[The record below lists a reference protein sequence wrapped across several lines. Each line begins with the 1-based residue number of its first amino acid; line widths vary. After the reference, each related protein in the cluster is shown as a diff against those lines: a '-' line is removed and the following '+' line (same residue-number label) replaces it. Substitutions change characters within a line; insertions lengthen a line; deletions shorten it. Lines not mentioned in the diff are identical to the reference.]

1 MVILD
6 TNMILRYLLND
17 DQEMADIAE
26 QHLNAGDASVTIEVI
41 AEVVYVLKGVY
52 SMDRDV
58 IAETVKGFLE
68 LVNCQEMAVLN
79 LALDTYGN
87 FEKPCFRKHCLGK
100 KPCFT
105 GFSEVMYAAKLG
117 FSRSPYAERNLD
129 FVDCV
134 LYGYHAVKGIEIATF
149 DKKLKKLLES

>member
-1 MVILD
+1 MFAKRECAGSSHSTLTRNSEKRKTAPGSVLRWENIVILD

-26 QHLNAGDASVTIEVI
+26 QYLNAGDASVTIEVI

-105 GFSEVMYAAKLG
+105 GFSEVMYAAK
-117 FSRSPYAERNLD
+117 
-129 FVDCV
+129 
-134 LYGYHAVKGIEIATF
+134 
-149 DKKLKKLLES
+149 